1 MEELVKT
8 FHIEVGMLLAQFINF
23 VIVLLVLYK
32 FAYGPVLKL
41 LNERTAKIEKGLADA
56 EASHKKLSEIS
67 EKEAAV
73 LVEARKQAQEIIK
86 KTEEMATTQSQVIV
100 ATAKEQT
107 EKMME
112 TAKKQ
117 IEQEKEKL
125 LAEVK
130 TEVANLVVMA
140 TEKILNKKIDR
151 ESDRVII
158 EEAIKS

>member
-8 FHIEVGMLLAQFINF
+8 FHIEAGMLLAQFVNF

-86 KTEEMATTQSQVIV
+86 KAEEMATTQSQAIV
-100 ATAKEQT
+100 VTAKEQT

-140 TEKILNKKIDR
+140 TEKIIHEKLDSVKDR
-151 ESDRVII
+151 ELINQS
-158 EEAIKS
+158 IK

>member
-8 FHIEVGMLLAQFINF
+8 FHIEAGMLLAQFINF

-86 KTEEMATTQSQVIV
+86 KAEDMAITQSQVIV
-100 ATAKEQT
+100 TTAKEQT

-140 TEKILNKKIDR
+140 TEKIIHEKLDSHKDQELIGR
-151 ESDRVII
+151 SIV
-158 EEAIKS
+158 